1 MLKMLTFEVNFA
13 QRRKLFLANRST
25 SLTIENTG
33 KEHKKS
39 PTLL

>member
-13 QRRKLFLANRST
+13 QRRKLFLANRFTST
-25 SLTIENTG
+25 TIENTG

-39 PTLL
+39 PT